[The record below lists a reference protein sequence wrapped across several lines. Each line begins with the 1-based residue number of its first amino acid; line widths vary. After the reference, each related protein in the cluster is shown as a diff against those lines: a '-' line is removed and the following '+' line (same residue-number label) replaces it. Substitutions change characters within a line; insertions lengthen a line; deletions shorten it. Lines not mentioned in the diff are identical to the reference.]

1 MTFPALLHYLPC
13 VVAAN
18 MIFTGN
24 GSTAPRTDS
33 GRWRDGDGGWRC
45 TSSVHN
51 NSAEA
56 ESGPGKNMCTSLS
69 CVLGEDGWAVGTM
82 GSDMGHEDIGD
93 TMESHRDPG
102 QWPSLQCCSAA
113 AAQQQRRH
121 SAVHCTVVYI
131 LSGWLLLVPFVSTG
145 FESTRFIFV

>member
-33 GRWRDGDGGWRC
+33 GEMERWRWWVEVHQLCTQQQCRGRVGTRKKYVYFIELCTGRGWMGSRQYGQGYG
-45 TSSVHN
+45 TRGYRRYNGVTP
-51 NSAEA
+51 
-56 ESGPGKNMCTSLS
+56 GPG
-69 CVLGEDGWAVGTM
+69 
-82 GSDMGHEDIGD
+82 
-93 TMESHRDPG
+93 
-102 QWPSLQCCSAA
+102 PSLQCCSAA

-121 SAVHCTVVYI
+121 SAVHCTATLVI
-131 LSGWLLLVPFVSTG
+131 LSGGATPEIVNDCILMNF
-145 FESTRFIFV
+145 

>member
-1 MTFPALLHYLPC
+1 MEMVGGGAPARYH
-13 VVAAN
+13 
-18 MIFTGN
+18 
-24 GSTAPRTDS
+24 R
-33 GRWRDGDGGWRC
+33 
-45 TSSVHN
+45 HN

-56 ESGPGKNMCTSLS
+56 ESGTGKNMCTSLS
-69 CVLGEDGWAVGTM
+69 WARMDGQWALGTM
-82 GSDMGHEDIGD
+82 GSDMWHEDIGD

-145 FESTRFIFV
+145 FESTRFIFVYCLKICPTGSAISIQIIYSI

>member
-1 MTFPALLHYLPC
+1 MAPLLHALI
-13 VVAAN
+13 A
-18 MIFTGN
+18 
-24 GSTAPRTDS
+24 

-69 CVLGEDGWAVGTM
+69 CTLSEDGWAVGSM

-93 TMESHRDPG
+93 TMQPTPG
-102 QWPSLQCCSAA
+102 PGPSLHCCSAA

-121 SAVHCTVVYI
+121 SAVHCTATLVI
-131 LSGWLLLVPFVSTG
+131 LSGGTTPEIVNDCILMNF
-145 FESTRFIFV
+145 

>member
-1 MTFPALLHYLPC
+1 MTFPALLHYLPR

-33 GRWRDGDGGWRC
+33 GEVGRWRWWVEVHQLC
-45 TSSVHN
+45 TQQQCRGRVGTRKKYVYFI
-51 NSAEA
+51 EL
-56 ESGPGKNMCTSLS
+56 CTGRGLM
-69 CVLGEDGWAVGTM
+69 GTM
-82 GSDMGHEDIGD
+82 GSDMGHEDTGD